1 MANSPQKSGQGQ
13 SQIQEQ
19 GNIQAQKIVLETNH
33 LLELDPER
41 FEEVVASV
49 VDRND
54 AIEKKIEDEKFTASE
69 STSGKYYEPARYS
82 VSQRTIDYFDN
93 TACNTESLV
102 EHMEEQVRESNL
114 TPLQQTIAKQ
124 IIGNLNRAGYL
135 TRLPYEIADD
145 VTFNSTSFI
154 DVGEEEVLEVLDF
167 IQHNM
172 EPAGIAARDSQEC
185 LLLQLGRRHNAL
197 TPLATTIVNDYFGDL
212 LNNRLDRIA
221 TALNIDVDKVVEAK
235 EKEIK
240 KLDPSPGSA
249 FSSDG
254 ILGINGIYI
263 TPTFII
269 DIDEDDNIGYE
280 IPCRIPELYVSKSY
294 KDYLEETKKRKDMS
308 ENEQA
313 IKDNINKKV
322 DDAGIFVSALEM
334 RMKTLKSV
342 IEAIIHLQRDY
353 FLSYGDET
361 QLKPMKLQDLSNI
374 TGRDAAVMSRATS
387 GKYMETPW
395 GLVPLRTLFSGVIKK
410 EDDDV
415 STREIKAA
423 LKELVANEDK
433 KFPLSDQ
440 AITNMLNEKGYQV
453 ARRTVA
459 KYREQLDI
467 PVATQRKQYN

>member
-1 MANSPQKSGQGQ
+1 
-13 SQIQEQ
+13 
-19 GNIQAQKIVLETNH
+19 
-33 LLELDPER
+33 
-41 FEEVVASV
+41 
-49 VDRND
+49 
-54 AIEKKIEDEKFTASE
+54 
-69 STSGKYYEPARYS
+69 
-82 VSQRTIDYFDN
+82 
-93 TACNTESLV
+93 
-102 EHMEEQVRESNL
+102 
-114 TPLQQTIAKQ
+114 
-124 IIGNLNRAGYL
+124 
-135 TRLPYEIADD
+135 
-145 VTFNSTSFI
+145 
-154 DVGEEEVLEVLDF
+154 
-167 IQHNM
+167 
-172 EPAGIAARDSQEC
+172 
-185 LLLQLGRRHNAL
+185 
-197 TPLATTIVNDYFGDL
+197 
-212 LNNRLDRIA
+212 
-221 TALNIDVDKVVEAK
+221 
-235 EKEIK
+235 
-240 KLDPSPGSA
+240 
-249 FSSDG
+249 
-254 ILGINGIYI
+254 
-263 TPTFII
+263 
-269 DIDEDDNIGYE
+269 
-280 IPCRIPELYVSKSY
+280 
-294 KDYLEETKKRKDMS
+294 MS